1 MGCDEVYDAAFV
13 GPLSVTL
20 TAAYPEV
27 AAYGILPLTGQVS
40 GRASRVEWSFGEGA
54 TYTNL
59 SSLTF
64 RTWTNP
70 GDYLVTF
77 TAYNNDNPAG
87 VSTNMMI
94 HVVPLVAPQLMAS
107 GFNSNSFTLTFPGQ
121 AGVTY
126 VVEQATNL
134 ATPVIWRTVQTLTS
148 TGAVLQVTDTKATN
162 AMRFY
167 RTRMQ

>member
-1 MGCDEVYDAAFV
+1 M
-13 GPLSVTL
+13 
-20 TAAYPEV
+20 
-27 AAYGILPLTGQVS
+27 
-40 GRASRVEWSFGEGA
+40 
-54 TYTNL
+54 
-59 SSLTF
+59 
-64 RTWTNP
+64 
-70 GDYLVTF
+70 TF